1 MIHHKKNE
9 FIFLKKIDYVH
20 DFKKNE
26 FIFLKKMIDHLKILK
41 KMNLFSQKKIDH
53 IHYFKKNEFI
63 FSKKIWTKS
72 CCARIS
78 IYFFK
83 KYFR

>member
-41 KMNLFSQKKIDH
+41 KMNLFSQKKYERRAASH
-53 IHYFKKNEFI
+53 EFQFI
-63 FSKKIWTKS
+63 FSKKVRV
-72 CCARIS
+72 ARCS
-78 IYFFK
+78 ARPPK
-83 KYFR
+83 K